1 MEEKESVK
9 LPCPISHILVFLGY
23 LILGGICL
31 VQLINFLS
39 IKRTTS
45 SMRSDALVLVTL
57 TEGELQGR
65 SKEDVMGLLNK
76 THYPPYYKFGFRKYN
91 NGYEC
96 ILYGLT
102 NLAFSEEKF
111 EAYDV
116 DIKSIGGGFGTLC
129 ENTLG
134 KGDER

>member
-23 LILGGICL
+23 LILGGIYL
-31 VQLINFLS
+31 VLLTYYLN
-39 IKRTTS
+39 IKRINTP
-45 SMRSDALVLVTL
+45 MKGDALVLVAL

-76 THYPPYYKFGFRKYN
+76 THYPPYHKFGFGKYN
-91 NGYEC
+91 SGYEC
-96 ILYGLT
+96 FNYGVT
-102 NLAFSEEKF
+102 WLAFREEKF

-116 DIKSIGGGFGTLC
+116 DAESIGNRSAGMFC
-129 ENTLG
+129 RNFYEKDN
-134 KGDER
+134 